1 LKGLSR
7 VAIELEI
14 FHYRGKALRVSKI
27 LIFKEDG
34 TMKRILVPMLAVMAL
49 SWGLTLFAA
58 QEPKQEPGAQETTP
72 QLIDATILQ
81 VDTAGNSVTVETTDK
96 RKGTLTVDSQ
106 TKITVSG
113 KKAELSDLK
122 QGQQAKIAFNG
133 QGKALS
139 IDA

>member
-1 LKGLSR
+1 
-7 VAIELEI
+7 
-14 FHYRGKALRVSKI
+14 
-27 LIFKEDG
+27 
-34 TMKRILVPMLAVMAL
+34 MLAVMAL
-49 SWGLTLFAA
+49 GFGLTLFAA
-58 QEPKQEPGAQETTP
+58 QQPSKDPGAQEAP
-72 QLIDATILQ
+72 QLVDATIVQ
-81 VDTAGNSVTVETTDK
+81 VDTAGSSVTVETTDK

-113 KKAELSDLK
+113 KKAKLSDLK